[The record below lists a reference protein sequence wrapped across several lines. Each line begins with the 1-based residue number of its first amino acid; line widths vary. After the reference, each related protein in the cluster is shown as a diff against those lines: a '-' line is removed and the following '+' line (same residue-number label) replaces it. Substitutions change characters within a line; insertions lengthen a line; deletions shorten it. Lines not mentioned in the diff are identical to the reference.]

1 MPTTEAGI
9 ETRGFNQVYVSL
21 GDKSADGGI
30 VVRIWI
36 KPLVTLI
43 WLGAVLMA
51 LAALISLTDRRL
63 RIGAPAASKRR
74 RDTEAE
80 TA

>member
-9 ETRGFNQVYVSL
+9 ETRGFNQVYISL
-21 GDKSADGGI
+21 GEKDASGGI
-30 VVRIWI
+30 VVRIWQ

-43 WLGAVLMA
+43 WLGAVLMS

-63 RIGAPAASKRR
+63 RIGAPAAAKRR
-74 RDTEAE
+74 RKAEAE
-80 TA
+80 AA